1 MPVELTPR
9 LLRRPIHLLATG
21 LGAGLVPRAPG
32 TAGSAVGVVL
42 GWLMFDLPWPWRAA
56 IAAAVFVGGV
66 FVCGASARDLGE
78 HDHPGIVLDE
88 VAGML
93 ATLLALAAAD
103 LWLLVLA
110 FVLFRFFDIVKPWPI
125 RDVDHRLSG
134 GLGIMLDDLMAA
146 GYAAVCLVIVQSI
159 VPTT

>member
-1 MPVELTPR
+1 MAVELHPR

-21 LGAGLVPRAPG
+21 FGAGLVPRAPG

-93 ATLLALAAAD
+93 ATLLAVAAAD
-103 LWLLVLA
+103 LWRLVLA

-146 GYAAVCLVIVQSI
+146 GYAAVCLVTLRII